1 VQEEAENQPVG
12 RGRQE
17 EEVQEEE
24 AEVSRR
30 QGRWAAGLVATAA
43 ALTAWAVLPAA
54 ASAAPHCDGDGTSGK
69 RVQAVYAHVDG
80 QASVGNAD
88 ALISAWAEQVDRTF
102 NVSAHKTA
110 PAGFA
115 FPRWAFTAGC
125 GSLDIAHITIGDPG
139 TSFQALRVALGA
151 ANNSGG
157 IGATQGTLAANLN
170 RKYMVF
176 LDKPDC
182 GGPTSDFLPDATADP
197 DFNVSN
203 QNPGTGFQ
211 RAMIARYCLG
221 SWSQPP
227 SPLVVNFGIPHE
239 LAHLLGAVSPNAPHA
254 LGGHTSQFFEVM
266 SAGDVPPSPECT
278 TPFEGLDAQLLLD
291 CGNDDYF
298 SMNPPIGSYLA
309 TNWNVARSC
318 FLATSG
324 VQNRPPDSVDC
335 PTTKCKKAK
344 KKKRQ
349 RSAEAAKKKQQKCKK
364 KRKKRR

>member
-1 VQEEAENQPVG
+1 MGAGRRSKAKWAVG
-12 RGRQE
+12 
-17 EEVQEEE
+17 V
-24 AEVSRR
+24 
-30 QGRWAAGLVATAA
+30 AA
-43 ALTAWAVLPAA
+43 ALGVWLTLPAA

-80 QASVGNAD
+80 QAGVGNAD

-110 PAGFA
+110 PTGFA
-115 FPRWAFTAGC
+115 FPRWAFTQGC
-125 GSLDIAHITIGDPG
+125 GQLDIPHVTIGDPG

-157 IGATQGTLAANLN
+157 IGASPGSLLANLD

-176 LDKPDC
+176 LDTADC

-203 QNPGTGFQ
+203 QNPGTGLQ
-211 RAMIARYCLG
+211 RAWLARYCLG
-221 SWSQPP
+221 SWQTPP
-227 SPLVVNFGIPHE
+227 SPQVFNFGIPHE
-239 LAHLLGAVSPNAPHA
+239 LVHLLGGVPPTAPHA
-254 LGGHTSQFFEVM
+254 IGGGHTSQFEEVM
-266 SAGDVPPSPECT
+266 SAGTRPPVPECS
-278 TPFEGLDAQLLLD
+278 TPFEGVDPLLLLD

-298 SMNPPIGSYLA
+298 SMNPPVGSYLQ

-318 FLATSG
+318 FLTTSG
-324 VQNRPPDSVDC
+324 VLNRPPDSVDC
-335 PTTKCKKAK
+335 PTPATRCKKAK

-349 RSAEAAKKKQQKCKK
+349 RSAEAAKKKKSKKCKKK